1 VSSIACATCSAS
13 TASSRTAA
21 PREPPET
28 RAERIARSITFGNDF
43 WRDAALTQVAIAV
56 AAADPGRAERIT
68 QSIALSGGSRRRG
81 EALAAVATAL
91 AVTDPDRAE
100 RLAYAVTD
108 KVGLPQALAGI
119 AAALATA
126 RPGT

>member
-56 AAADPGRAERIT
+56 AAADPGRAER
-68 QSIALSGGSRRRG
+68 
-81 EALAAVATAL
+81 
-91 AVTDPDRAE
+91 
-100 RLAYAVTD
+100 LAYAVTD